1 MSAGKKETT
10 GAGEMPRAKSGG
22 LLCFL
27 PQYPRNKTEKILSL
41 SCNQTRRGA
50 GRGRNCHNTPVTN
63 GKALAPCKLRKMGAG
78 AGGDGGK
85 IRAKVC
91 RNTPVTSRPFCRN
104 TPVTKRVFCRNTP
117 VTTFA
122 QVVDYQGPNF
132 LEIILRNKIR
142 KPSCG
147 LARGGGRSLS
157 AIGAYKEGQKNSG
170 RTFQNRTAGT
180 PRPAGP

>member
-1 MSAGKKETT
+1 
-10 GAGEMPRAKSGG
+10 MPCAKSGG

-50 GRGRNCHNTPVTN
+50 GWGRNCHNTPVTN
-63 GKALAPCKLRKMGAG
+63 GKALAPWKLRKTGAG
-78 AGGDGGK
+78 TVGGGGQ

-104 TPVTKRVFCRNTP
+104 TPVTKRLFCRNTP
-117 VTTFA
+117 VTTSA
-122 QVVDYQGPNF
+122 QVVDYQGSNF
-132 LEIILRNKIR
+132 LEIILRNKII

-157 AIGAYKEGQKNSG
+157 AIGAYKGRQKRREKPS
-170 RTFQNRTAGT
+170 QHIAAGT
-180 PRPAGP
+180 TKPAGPWTL